1 MVTPYKMPRVVKKYK
16 EKPCT
21 VRDYAVCCEN
31 NGNFS
36 VNDRYVVVDVYK
48 RIEQARREKAR
59 QEALHPHDNFV
70 IIGRI

>member
-16 EKPCT
+16 DKPCT

-31 NGNFS
+31 NGNFA

-59 QEALHPHDNFV
+59 QEVLHPHDNFV

>member
-16 EKPCT
+16 DKACK
-21 VRDYAVCCEN
+21 VSDYAVCCEN

-48 RIEQARREKAR
+48 SIEQARRKKAR